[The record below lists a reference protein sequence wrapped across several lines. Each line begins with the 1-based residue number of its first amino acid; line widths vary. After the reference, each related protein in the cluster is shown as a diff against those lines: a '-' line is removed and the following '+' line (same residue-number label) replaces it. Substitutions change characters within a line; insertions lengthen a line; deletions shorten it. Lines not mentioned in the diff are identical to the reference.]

1 MQFHLITVGNK
12 PKKWEKSAFDEYKKR
27 LPGNWKLTTD
37 VINPVKRPKNYSSRQ
52 AIDEEGRKIISKISK
67 NEQIILLDESGKN
80 LSTKEFY
87 FKMTSLAEINNKLCF
102 VIGGADGVS
111 KELKKNSSLI
121 WAFSKLTLPHGL
133 ARIILIEQIYRTW
146 TLMSNHPYHRD

>member
-27 LPGNWKLTTD
+27 LPRNWKLTTD
-37 VINPVKRPKNYSSRQ
+37 IINPVKRSKNDSSRH
-52 AIDEEGRKIISKISK
+52 AIDIDSRKIIAKINK
-67 NEQIILLDESGKN
+67 NEQIILLDESGEN
-80 LSTKEFY
+80 FSTKEFY
-87 FKMTSLAEINNKLCF
+87 MKMTSLAEINNKLCF

-111 KELKKNSSLI
+111 NELKKNSSLI

>member
-1 MQFHLITVGNK
+1 M
-12 PKKWEKSAFDEYKKR
+12 
-27 LPGNWKLTTD
+27 
-37 VINPVKRPKNYSSRQ
+37 
-52 AIDEEGRKIISKISK
+52 
-67 NEQIILLDESGKN
+67 LDESGEN

-87 FKMTSLAEINNKLCF
+87 LKMTSLAEVNNKLCF

>member
-1 MQFHLITVGNK
+1 MQLHIISVGNK
-12 PKKWEKSAFDEYKKR
+12 PKKWEKSAFNEYKKR

-37 VINPVKRPKNYSSRQ
+37 VINPVKRSKNDSRQ
-52 AIDEEGRKIISKISK
+52 AIDEEGRKIISRINK
-67 NEQIILLDESGKN
+67 NEQIILLDESGEN
-80 LSTKEFY
+80 FSTKDFY
-87 FKMTSLAEINNKLCF
+87 MKMTSLAEINNKLCF

-111 KELKKNSSLI
+111 NELKNNSSLI

-133 ARIILIEQIYRTW
+133 ANIILIEQIYRAW

>member
-1 MQFHLITVGNK
+1 MQLHIISVGNK
-12 PKKWEKSAFDEYKKR
+12 PKKWEKSAFNEYKKR

-37 VINPVKRPKNYSSRQ
+37 VINPVKRSKNDSRQ
-52 AIDEEGRKIISKISK
+52 AIDEEGRKIISRINK
-67 NEQIILLDESGKN
+67 NEQIILLDESGEN
-80 LSTKEFY
+80 FSTKEFHM
-87 FKMTSLAEINNKLCF
+87 KMASLAGINNKLCF

-111 KELKKNSSLI
+111 DELKKNSSLI

>member
-27 LPGNWKLTTD
+27 IPGNWKLTTD
-37 VINPVKRPKNYSSRQ
+37 VINPVKRSKNDSSRQ
-52 AIDEEGRKIISKISK
+52 AIDEESRKIISKINK
-67 NEQIILLDESGKN
+67 NEQIILLDESGEN
-80 LSTKEFY
+80 FSTKEFY
-87 FKMTSLAEINNKLCF
+87 LKMTSLAEINNKLCF

-111 KELKKNSSLI
+111 NELKKNSSLI

>member
-12 PKKWEKSAFDEYKKR
+12 PKEWEKCAFDEYKKR
-27 LPGNWKLTTD
+27 IPGNWKLITD
-37 VINPVKRPKNYSSRQ
+37 VINPVKRSKNDSLRQ
-52 AIDEEGRKIISKISK
+52 AIDEESRKIISKIDK
-67 NEQIILLDESGKN
+67 NEQIILLDESGEKF
-80 LSTKEFY
+80 STKEFY
-87 FKMTSLAEINNKLCF
+87 MKMASLAEINNKLCF

-111 KELKKNSSLI
+111 NELKKNSSLI